1 MTTLQIGSIEAF
13 FASAKATARECD
25 HGEPVTPKHRI
36 WVEADDLTRLI
47 TPERMRLIRL
57 PRGKRRVTFH
67 ELRAE
72 TRRSVGSLN
81 RDLKLFAKYH
91 LIEIDRKTEAGGARE
106 KVITPTY
113 GEEIIE
119 VRVET

>member
-1 MTTLQIGSIEAF
+1 MATLQIGSIEAF

-57 PRGKRRVTFH
+57 LRGKRRVTFH

-72 TRRSVGSLN
+72 TRRSAESLN

-91 LIEIDRKTEAGGARE
+91 LIEIDRKNRSGRSAR
-106 KVITPTY
+106 KGDYADVW
-113 GEEIIE
+113 G
-119 VRVET
+119 RND